1 MYTLRSHCTIF
12 KPNRQI
18 CQMCSVRQLIVG
30 FGLCDILNNQWQV
43 SVSGIIRTRLIILD
57 ITKKTYQIF
66 QFSIKFVVVFVV
78 VVVCF
83 LLFYC
88 CFDVFV
94 VLFFR
99 FVFFVVVLFILIQS
113 SGKEN

>member
-1 MYTLRSHCTIF
+1 MS
-12 KPNRQI
+12 
-18 CQMCSVRQLIVG
+18 
-30 FGLCDILNNQWQV
+30 GLGKWYYPDEADY
-43 SVSGIIRTRLIILD
+43 SGYY
-57 ITKKTYQIF
+57 KKTYQIF

-99 FVFFVVVLFILIQS
+99 FVFFCCCFVYINSVKRKRKLI
-113 SGKEN
+113 

>member
-1 MYTLRSHCTIF
+1 MA
-12 KPNRQI
+12 
-18 CQMCSVRQLIVG
+18 
-30 FGLCDILNNQWQV
+30 GLGKWYYPDEADY
-43 SVSGIIRTRLIILD
+43 SGYY
-57 ITKKTYQIF
+57 KKTYQIF
-66 QFSIKFVVVFVV
+66 QFSIKFVVVFV

>member
-1 MYTLRSHCTIF
+1 MIS

-30 FGLCDILNNQWQV
+30 FGLCDILNNQWKV

-66 QFSIKFVVVFVV
+66 QFSIKFVVV

-83 LLFYC
+83 LLFCC
-88 CFDVFV
+88 CFVFSFCFLFV
-94 VLFFR
+94 V
-99 FVFFVVVLFILIQS
+99 VVVVLFILIQS

>member
-1 MYTLRSHCTIF
+1 MA
-12 KPNRQI
+12 
-18 CQMCSVRQLIVG
+18 
-30 FGLCDILNNQWQV
+30 GLGKWYYPDEADY
-43 SVSGIIRTRLIILD
+43 SGYY
-57 ITKKTYQIF
+57 KKTYQIF
-66 QFSIKFVVVFVV
+66 QFSIKFVVVFVF
-78 VVVCF
+78 VVCF

>member
-1 MYTLRSHCTIF
+1 MA
-12 KPNRQI
+12 
-18 CQMCSVRQLIVG
+18 
-30 FGLCDILNNQWQV
+30 GLGKWYYPDEADY
-43 SVSGIIRTRLIILD
+43 SGYY
-57 ITKKTYQIF
+57 KKTYQIF

-99 FVFFVVVLFILIQS
+99 FGFFVVVLFILIQS

>member
-1 MYTLRSHCTIF
+1 
-12 KPNRQI
+12 
-18 CQMCSVRQLIVG
+18 MCSVRQLIVG

-57 ITKKTYQIF
+57 ITKKLF